1 MNIADK
7 YQQQSQPS
15 IGESYYPSQIQTEN
29 EQPVPQQPTTPPTPK
44 KKVNWG
50 VWAIVAVLVVI
61 LMAVTCPAQDDHR
74 DAVAK
79 VCHEYINSRIDDPE
93 NPFEMVG
100 SFLANGVIDIGVK
113 KMVTS
118 EKYLIFSV
126 GTLNKLDGTK
136 VHVSFGVFGHVFT
149 INKEQL
155 EERLDGLE

>member
-7 YQQQSQPS
+7 YQQQSHPS
-15 IGESYYPSQIQTEN
+15 IGESYNPPQIQTEK
-29 EQPVPQQPTTPPTPK
+29 EQPVPQQPTIPPTPK

-61 LMAVTCPAQDDHR
+61 LMAVTCPSQDDHR

-93 NPFEMVG
+93 NPFEMFG
-100 SFLANGVIDIGVK
+100 PFLANGVIDIGVK

-118 EKYLIFSV
+118 EKYLIFSI

-136 VHVSFGVFGHVFT
+136 ENVSFGVFGHVFT
-149 INKEQL
+149 FNKKHL
-155 EERLDGLE
+155 VERLDDLE